1 MKVHGSCH
9 CGGIQYEATVDP
21 ELTTICHCTD
31 CQKLSATAYRVSVR
45 AAPGSFRLLQGE
57 PKVYIKIGSS
67 GARRAQAFCPN
78 CGSQLYVT
86 DADTPG
92 IYGLR
97 VGCIDERAALV
108 PRKQIWC
115 RSALP
120 WTERLGAI
128 ERRDMAG

>member
-9 CGGIQYEATVDP
+9 CGDIRYEATVDP
-21 ELTTICHCTD
+21 ELTTICHCVD

-45 AAPGSFRLLQGE
+45 ADEGSFRLLGGQ
-57 PKVYIKIGSS
+57 PKVYVKLGSS

-78 CGSQLYVT
+78 CGSQLYAT
-86 DADTPG
+86 DADAPK

-97 VGCIDERAALV
+97 VGCIDERIALI
-108 PRKQIWC
+108 PKKQIWC

-120 WTERLGAI
+120 WSERLDGV
-128 ERRDMAG
+128 ERRETV